1 MFYVILTI
9 VILVV
14 FGTIFASPK
23 QSKEQAGGY
32 QDADTVTA
40 SINAL
45 DTLRS
50 QVEALKN
57 TINSIAPNLPKQGNA
72 INEITTTL
80 NNFQTDFF
88 GVLDGMASNVETQ
101 LS

>member
-14 FGTIFASPK
+14 FGTIFSAPK
-23 QSKEQAGGY
+23 QPKQTGGY
-32 QDADTVTA
+32 QDADTVTS

-45 DTLRS
+45 ETLRG
-50 QVEALKN
+50 QVEELRS
-57 TINSIAPNLPKQGNA
+57 TIESIAPNLPTQGNA

-80 NNFQTDFF
+80 NTFQTDFF
-88 GVLDGMASNVETQ
+88 GVLDGMASKVETQ